1 MSCAINLHVLIES
14 CPKKTKYICSFYLQ
28 IERVHVDK
36 CIRKK
41 DLLMK
46 EDPKFLEEPR
56 ELALSK
62 HCYQTLAGWSIKGL
76 SVVWLADAISFRVAF
91 LFLFS
96 DRMPDFVRFY
106 LRLIWVGN
114 KIANIKKKKI
124 KRGREKGGKR
134 EGHVT
139 WMEYY
144 WVIFRLHQRNERSAF
159 KSAKLFSILERVFPL
174 CLFRYRV
181 RGVAERKLKL
191 TIVWELWNADEFLF
205 ERFRADVIKSL
216 INSSPSPFQL
226 LLLSNFFLNS
236 INSCIHSSNSILFL
250 IYCHSTDILKGY

>member
-28 IERVHVDK
+28 IERVHLDR

-56 ELALSK
+56 ELALTK

-76 SVVWLADAISFRVAF
+76 SVVWLADAISFRVVF

-114 KIANIKKKKI
+114 KIANIKKKKN
-124 KRGREKGGKR
+124 KERAR
-134 EGHVT
+134 EG
-139 WMEYY
+139 WKARRPCYMDG
-144 WVIFRLHQRNERSAF
+144 
-159 KSAKLFSILERVFPL
+159 ILLGYFP
-174 CLFRYRV
+174 F
-181 RGVAERKLKL
+181 A
-191 TIVWELWNADEFLF
+191 
-205 ERFRADVIKSL
+205 
-216 INSSPSPFQL
+216 
-226 LLLSNFFLNS
+226 
-236 INSCIHSSNSILFL
+236 
-250 IYCHSTDILKGY
+250 ST